1 MLQHSHL
8 LKQKK
13 QKLHS
18 HPLFTQINTLPKLR
32 YFMENHV
39 FAVWDFMT
47 LTKRLQ
53 HDLTGMR
60 LPWLP
65 PPDPQAA
72 RLINEIVLGEESD
85 AYPGHGHGSHFELYL
100 QAMAEVGAST
110 TAIDRFITLQ
120 RDGSDAQTALQKI
133 DIHPAV
139 ARFVR
144 STLQVALDAPTHC
157 VAATFLHGR
166 ESVIPTMFKRILGG
180 CEMLHR
186 QAPTFCYYLKRHI
199 ELDADEHGP
208 AAAQLLQRLTLA
220 DPSREQ
226 QADTA
231 ALSAVENR
239 LALWD
244 GLHLRLPE
252 VSV

>member
-1 MLQHSHL
+1 MFQNLHR

-13 QKLHS
+13 QQLHN
-18 HPLFTQINTLPKLR
+18 HPIFTQINTLPTLR

-47 LTKRLQ
+47 LIKRLQ

-85 AYPGHGHGSHFELYL
+85 EYPGHGHGSHFELYL
-100 QAMAEVGAST
+100 QAMREVGAST
-110 TAIDRFITLQ
+110 TAIDQFITLQ
-120 RDGSDAQTALQKI
+120 RDGNDAETALQKI
-133 DIHPAV
+133 DVHPAV
-139 ARFVR
+139 ACFVK
-144 STLQVALDAPTHC
+144 STLQVALAAPTHC
-157 VAATFLHGR
+157 VAAAFLHGR
-166 ESVIPTMFKRILGG
+166 ESVIPAMFKRILQG

-186 QAPTFCYYLKRHI
+186 QAPTFCHYLKRHI
-199 ELDADEHGP
+199 ELDAQEHGP
-208 AAAQLLQRLTLA
+208 AAAQLLERLTLA
-220 DPSREQ
+220 DPSRER
-226 QADTA
+226 QANST
-231 ALSAVENR
+231 ALSAVESR

-244 GLHLRLPE
+244 GLHQRLPE

>member
-1 MLQHSHL
+1 MLQYSHL

-85 AYPGHGHGSHFELYL
+85 ACPGHGHGSHFELYL
-100 QAMAEVGAST
+100 EAMREVGAST
-110 TAIDRFITLQ
+110 TAIEKFITLQ
-120 RDGSDAQTALQKI
+120 HDGSDAETALQSV
-133 DIHPAV
+133 DAHPAV
-139 ARFVR
+139 AHFVT
-144 STLQVALDAPTHC
+144 STLQVALNAPTHC
-157 VAATFLHGR
+157 VAAAFLHGR
-166 ESVIPTMFKRILGG
+166 ESVIPAMFKRVLEG
-180 CEMLHR
+180 CEKLHR

-199 ELDADEHGP
+199 EVDAEEHGP
-208 AAAQLLQRLTLA
+208 AAEQLLQRLTLA

-226 QADTA
+226 QANSA
-231 ALSAVENR
+231 ALSAVESR

-244 GLHLRLPE
+244 GLRLCLPE
-252 VSV
+252 VRV